1 MAIYRLKSKLF
12 GVTTHQQLQIQ
23 VPRLRTRRGSNYKT
37 TPLNQPRQGRGNGS
51 RRGNSYGAGIKEG
64 QRRSQSTI
72 DSLNN
77 QVNDLTAKNTG
88 LTNQINTA
96 NKNVT
101 DLTNQ
106 VNSLTETN
114 QQLQEQP
121 GLGTGLALG
130 IGGSVAGMVGLGK
143 YRQKKEEEQYQQL
156 EDPNQVY

>member
-12 GVTTHQQLQIQ
+12 AVTTQQIG
-23 VPRLRTRRGSNYKT
+23 RSRTRQQVKVQNT
-37 TPLNQPRQGRGNGS
+37 LNQPRQRRGNGS

-88 LTNQINTA
+88 LTNQVNAA

-130 IGGSVAGMVGLGK
+130 VGGSVAGMIGLGK
-143 YRQKKEEEQYQQL
+143 YRQNQQAQAEQEQYQQSG
-156 EDPNQVY
+156 Y